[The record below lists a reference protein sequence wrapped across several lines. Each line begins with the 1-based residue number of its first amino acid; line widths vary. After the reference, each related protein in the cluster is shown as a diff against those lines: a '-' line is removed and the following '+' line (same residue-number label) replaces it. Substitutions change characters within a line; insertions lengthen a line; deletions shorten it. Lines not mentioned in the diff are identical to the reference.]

1 MSTHEYPDGYHVRQ
15 LDERVTLESLGDF
28 FEDTGPTGDDSVAWL
43 TANHDT
49 LEAMYREPGVSN
61 LWELDEL
68 ASSVVSARQEIIDID
83 IAKAYIDTR
92 RLSQGDVKAPIHE
105 SYRLKRMPT
114 MSRPDIQ
121 RLDREAQKRVLQ
133 HEVWTEAERLW
144 LIERL
149 LEARGYEAGEE
160 SSQKREELDKSLLF
174 LDGMT
179 MEGLADWSS
188 VLQRIQ
194 LQLFTVAKGESDK
207 VAVLSTHRGTLD
219 IKEDIAHMNEDELLS
234 LRDMMVRRIEAEIKL
249 HQAGAGPG
257 SPTEKLYDQIVWI
270 ESLLNFRFDIRD
282 AGGWIESS
290 LIKRSDEA
298 SALLITQSMHAIA
311 QPQNAYA
318 LPRLSQNLDAA
329 VRQAGALKHVTQFRK
344 TVIVPT
350 YGQLENYLAALWQ
363 VGEQYTEH
371 EAVEEAARIL
381 GRAAQEAASKEFD
394 YATIK

>member
-68 ASSVVSARQEIIDID
+68 TSSVVSARQEIIDID

-249 HQAGAGPG
+249 YQAGAGPG